1 MSDVVIVVW
10 IFLLILV
17 VVTLFAGVK
26 TVSQGQVWTVERFG
40 AYTRLLQPG
49 LNFVLPYVDRVG
61 RKLNVQEQVVE
72 IPEQSVITRDN
83 ASVSV
88 DGIIYYRVMEPEM
101 AAYQVTN
108 LTLALTTLAMT
119 NIRAVI
125 GEMEL
130 DATLSSRERINTA
143 LLIILDGATMP
154 WGVKVSRVEIRKIE
168 PPENLI
174 RAMNLQMTAER
185 ERRAAVARAEGERQ
199 AAILR
204 AEGEKQALILA
215 AEGRQQAALR
225 DAEARVALARAEA
238 EATQMVSEA
247 ATQYGQAGLRYF
259 IADQLRAGVPGAG
272 IGAEHAACGGA
283 DGILG
288 ARRRHRAGDAVDPRR
303 RRHAWWRFA
312 GYAAATHAATAV
324 ADRAAAGAAGRRDA
338 CGIPV
343 GSRHPGM
350 SGWIIWV
357 IAGLVLLMLEIHAP
371 GAFMMWLGLA
381 ACGTGLVVLLTGIGF
396 ELQVVTIAVLAAIS
410 LAIGLRFRYRRPP
423 RMNTQQSGLAGRS
436 ATALS
441 FQGREGRVR
450 MGDSDWAARVPTDV
464 AEPAP
469 GSRLRVEG
477 VDGTVL
483 IVRPEG

>member
-1 MSDVVIVVW
+1 MP
-10 IFLLILV
+10 
-17 VVTLFAGVK
+17 
-26 TVSQGQVWTVERFG
+26 RC
-40 AYTRLLQPG
+40 
-49 LNFVLPYVDRVG
+49 
-61 RKLNVQEQVVE
+61 
-72 IPEQSVITRDN
+72 
-83 ASVSV
+83 SV

-247 ATQYGQAGLRYF
+247 ATQHGQAGLRYF
-259 IADQLRAGVPGAG
+259 IATAMCGRSRRWHRRRTRAWSWCRWNPRRSP
-272 IGAEHAACGGA
+272 AASCRRWSCSA
-283 DGILG
+283 AMTARPAAVRRIR
-288 ARRRHRAGDAVDPRR
+288 RRRHRRR
-303 RRHAWWRFA
+303 RRRRRSCRRRCRRSPPMP
-312 GYAAATHAATAV
+312 AA
-324 ADRAAAGAAGRRDA
+324 
-338 CGIPV
+338 CPV
-343 GSRHPGM
+343 GSRHAGM
-350 SGWIIWV
+350 SDWIIWLV
-357 IAGLVLLMLEIHAP
+357 AGLVLLMLEILAP

-381 ACGTGLVVLLTGIGF
+381 ACGTGLIVLATGIGF
-396 ELQVVTIAVLAAIS
+396 ELQVVTFAVLAAIS

-423 RMNTQQSGLAGRS
+423 G
-436 ATALS
+436 
-441 FQGREGRVR
+441 
-450 MGDSDWAARVPTDV
+450 
-464 AEPAP
+464 
-469 GSRLRVEG
+469 
-477 VDGTVL
+477 
-483 IVRPEG
+483 